1 MPQIILPPNLESH
14 WLWQDKQHLIWWI
27 ELLILA
33 TDTPLIK
40 ISTRA
45 LAQKWNT
52 THWKAREYLKNLSKN
67 NLINLKNDAKT
78 ITIQIQNINKWIYTE
93 NTDSAQQTAQIR
105 KSISNN
111 YEDIPHSKPHN
122 NKKTPQKTQKNNNS
136 AQQTAQINIKES
148 DSYED
153 TPHSIPHNATNSAQQ
168 TAQITNSVTDSYEDT
183 PHSIPHSPKKET
195 EKEKEN
201 TLSPTP
207 PLIKE
212 KEKEKEKVL
221 GPFSDENGSS
231 ETGFLTPQ
239 SEPLTNELFQEP
251 IETID
256 VKYFVTLWNHKVLT
270 NKSTIPQIR
279 NIAGKRLN
287 ALKARLREYNL
298 TTISEMFQKA
308 TTSDFLNGKN
318 NRGWIAN
325 IDWALLPTNFPKI
338 IEGNYDNRNTQ
349 PTTKTTPD
357 RRRGYEVTATSPDDF
372 LDDF

>member
-1 MPQIILPPNLESH
+1 MSQIILPPNLESH
-14 WLWQDKQHLIWWI
+14 WLWQNKQHLIWWI

-45 LAQKWNT
+45 LAQKLNT
-52 THWKAREYLKNLSKN
+52 THWKAREYLKNLSQN
-67 NLINLKNDAKT
+67 NLIKLKNDTKT
-78 ITIQIQNINKWIYTE
+78 ITIQIQDINKWIYTK
-93 NTDSAQQTAQIR
+93 NTDSAHKTAQIS
-105 KSISNN
+105 KSISDS
-111 YEDIPHSKPHN
+111 YKDTPHSKPHN
-122 NKKTPQKTQKNNNS
+122 NKNSPQNTQKNNNS
-136 AQQTAQINIKES
+136 AQQTAQIT
-148 DSYED
+148 Y
-153 TPHSIPHNATNSAQQ
+153 SA
-168 TAQITNSVTDSYEDT
+168 TDSYEDT
-183 PHSIPHSPKKET
+183 PHTTPHNQKKET
-195 EKEKEN
+195 EKEKEKH
-201 TLSPTP
+201 LSPTP

-231 ETGFLTPQ
+231 ETGFRTPQ

-251 IETID
+251 IETLD

-270 NKSTIPQIR
+270 NKSTLPQIR

>member
-14 WLWQDKQHLIWWI
+14 WLWQNKQHLIWWI

-33 TDTPLIK
+33 TDDGQIK
-40 ISTRA
+40 NTTRI
-45 LAQKWNT
+45 LAKKWNT
-52 THWKAREYLKNLSKN
+52 TRWQVREYLKKLTEQK
-67 NLINLKNDAKT
+67 LITLKNENNTT
-78 ITIQIQNINKWIYTE
+78 IIQIKNINKWIYTE
-93 NTDSAQQTAQIR
+93 NTDSAQQTAQI
-105 KSISNN
+105 NN
-111 YEDIPHSKPHN
+111 SKTDSCKETPPSKPHN
-122 NKKTPQKTQKNNNS
+122 NKTSSKKTQK
-136 AQQTAQINIKES
+136 INI
-148 DSYED
+148 
-153 TPHSIPHNATNSAQQ
+153 SAHVS
-168 TAQITNSVTDSYEDT
+168 AHKTNSVTDTYEET
-183 PHSIPHSPKKET
+183 PPTIPPTIKKET
-195 EKEKEN
+195 EKEKEKH
-201 TLSPTP
+201 LSPTP

-231 ETGFLTPQ
+231 ETGFRTPQ

-251 IETID
+251 IETLD

-270 NKSTIPQIR
+270 NKSTLPQIR